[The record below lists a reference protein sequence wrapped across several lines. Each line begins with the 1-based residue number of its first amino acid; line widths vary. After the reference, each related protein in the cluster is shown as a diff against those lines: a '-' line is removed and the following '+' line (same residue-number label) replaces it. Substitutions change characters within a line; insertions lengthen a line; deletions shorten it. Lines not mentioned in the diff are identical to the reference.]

1 MDLRGASAEALTV
14 LTERL
19 DDATGTGR
27 TAAASYRKLGDELF
41 TVSQLFRGEAG
52 LRRFAT
58 DGSLAVEAK
67 QGMVQQVFKG
77 RVGDA
82 VLGLLTE
89 AVGRRWTLSRDLA
102 DVLER
107 LSEISIVRSAGAKGG
122 QVTDELFA
130 LSAIIDGNPSLRSAL
145 SDPARSVDDKAALV
159 DSLLEDKAVPATV
172 TLAKQSL
179 AGTYRT
185 VTNALATYRQVAA
198 ETQSEAV
205 ATVRVARP
213 MDDADQ
219 TRLAEVLGRQYD
231 TTVHLNV
238 VVDPEVLGGVR
249 VEIGDEVI
257 DGTIASRLDDA
268 RRRLVG

>member
-1 MDLRGASAEALTV
+1 MDLRGASAEALAV

-19 DDATGTGR
+19 DGVTGK
-27 TAAASYRKLGDELF
+27 AQKSAQLGDELF
-41 TVSQLFRGEAG
+41 TVSQLFRNEAA

-58 DGSLAVEAK
+58 DGSLPVEAK

-77 RVGDA
+77 RVGEVALD
-82 VLGLLTE
+82 LLTE
-89 AVGRRWTLSRDLA
+89 AVGRRWTMSRDLA

-107 LSEISIVRSAGAKGG
+107 LSEISIVRSAGAKAG
-122 QVTDELFA
+122 QVTDELFELA
-130 LSAIIDGNPSLRSAL
+130 GIVDGNPDLRSAL
-145 SDPARSVDDKAALV
+145 SDPGRSADDKAALV
-159 DSLLEDKAVPATV
+159 GSLLDGKAVPATV

-185 VTNALATYRQVAA
+185 MTNALATYRRVAA
-198 ETQSEAV
+198 QTQGEAV
-205 ATVRVARP
+205 ATVRVSRP

-219 TRLAEVLGRQYD
+219 QRLAEVLGRQYD

-238 VVDPEVLGGVR
+238 VVDPDVLGGVR

-257 DGTIASRLDDA
+257 DGSIASRLDDA
-268 RRRLVG
+268 RRRLAG

>member
-1 MDLRGASAEALTV
+1 MDLRGASAEALAA

-19 DDATGTGR
+19 DDAIGSGR
-27 TAAASYRKLGDELF
+27 SASRRAAELGEELF
-41 TVSQLFRGEAG
+41 TVSRLMRSEAA

-67 QGMVQQVFKG
+67 KGMVQQVFKG
-77 RVGDA
+77 RVGNDT
-82 VLGLLTE
+82 LDLLDD

-107 LSEISIVRSAGAKGG
+107 LSEIAVVRSAGARAG
-122 QVTDELFA
+122 QVTDELFE
-130 LSAIIDGNPSLRSAL
+130 LSGIIDDNPDLRSAL

-159 DSLLEDKAVPATV
+159 DSLLDGKALPATV
-172 TLAKQSL
+172 TLAKQAL

-185 VTNALATYRQVAA
+185 VTNALEAYREVAA
-198 ETQSEAV
+198 QTQGEVV
-205 ATVRVARP
+205 ATVVVARP
-213 MDDADQ
+213 LAAADQ
-219 TRLAEVLGRQYD
+219 RRLTEILGRQYH

-268 RRRLVG
+268 RRQLAG

>member
-1 MDLRGASAEALTV
+1 MDLRGASAEALAA

-19 DDATGTGR
+19 DGATGSNQSSAR
-27 TAAASYRKLGDELF
+27 LGDELF

-58 DGSLAVEAK
+58 DASLPPEAK
-67 QGMVQQVFKG
+67 QGMVTQVFST
-77 RVGDA
+77 RVSETTRD
-82 VLGLLTE
+82 LLTD

-107 LSEISIVRSAGAKGG
+107 LSEIAIVRSAGAKGD
-122 QVTDELFA
+122 QLTDELFE
-130 LSAIIDGNPSLRSAL
+130 LSGIIDGNPALRSAL
-145 SDPARSVDDKAALV
+145 SDPARSVEDKSALLDTLFDDKAL
-159 DSLLEDKAVPATV
+159 PATM

-185 VTNALATYRQVAA
+185 MTAALATYRDVAA
-198 ETQSEAV
+198 NAQGEVV
-205 ATVRVARP
+205 ATVHVARP
-213 MDDADQ
+213 LGASDQ
-219 TRLAEVLGRQYD
+219 ERLAEVLGRQYA

-249 VEIGDEVI
+249 VEIGDDVI

>member
-1 MDLRGASAEALTV
+1 MDLRGASAEALAA

-19 DDATGTGR
+19 DGAIGTQK
-27 TAAASYRKLGDELF
+27 AAGTVGQELF
-41 TVSQLFRGEAG
+41 TVSRLMRGEAG

-58 DGSLAVEAK
+58 DAALPAEAK
-67 QGMVQQVFKG
+67 QGMVQQVFSG

-82 VLGLLTE
+82 TLDLLTD

-107 LSEISIVRSAGAKGG
+107 LSEIAVVRSAGAKAG
-122 QVTDELFA
+122 QLTDELFQ
-130 LSAIIDGNPSLRSAL
+130 LSGIVDGNPALRSAL
-145 SDPARSVDDKAALV
+145 SDPARSV
-159 DSLLEDKAVPATV
+159 EDKSALLDSVLEGVALPATV

-185 VTNALATYRQVAA
+185 TTAALATYREVAA
-198 ETQSEAV
+198 HSKGEVV
-205 ATVRVARP
+205 ATARVARP
-213 MDDADQ
+213 MTAADQ
-219 TRLAEVLGRQYD
+219 KRLTEILGRQYD

-238 VVDPEVLGGVR
+238 VVDPEVLGGIR

>member
-1 MDLRGASAEALTV
+1 MDLRGASAEALAA

-19 DDATGTGR
+19 DGATGTQK
-27 TAAASYRKLGDELF
+27 AAAALGDELF
-41 TVSQLFRGEAG
+41 TVSQLVRHEAG

-58 DGSLAVEAK
+58 DAALPAQAK
-67 QGMVQQVFKG
+67 QDMVEQVFSG
-77 RVGDA
+77 RVGETT
-82 VLGLLTE
+82 VELLTD

-107 LSEISIVRSAGAKGG
+107 LSEIAVVRSAGAKAD
-122 QVTDELFA
+122 QLTDELFE
-130 LSAIIDGNPSLRSAL
+130 LSRIIDANPALRSAL
-145 SDPARSVDDKAALV
+145 SDPARSV
-159 DSLLEDKAVPATV
+159 EDKSALLDSILDQVALPATV

-185 VTNALATYRQVAA
+185 MTAALATYREVAA
-198 ETQSEAV
+198 QSKDEVV
-205 ATVRVARP
+205 ATARVARP
-213 MDDADQ
+213 LGAADQ
-219 TRLAEVLGRQYD
+219 RRLAEILGRQYD

-238 VVDPEVLGGVR
+238 VVDPDVLGGIR

-268 RRRLVG
+268 RRHLVG

>member
-1 MDLRGASAEALTV
+1 MDLRGASAEALAA

-19 DDATGTGR
+19 DGAVGTQK
-27 TAAASYRKLGDELF
+27 AAARSFAQLGDELF
-41 TVSQLFRGEAG
+41 TVSRLVRGEAG

-58 DGSLAVEAK
+58 DAALPAEAK
-67 QGMVQQVFKG
+67 QGMVQQVFSD
-77 RVGDA
+77 RVGDTT
-82 VLGLLTE
+82 LELLND

-107 LSEISIVRSAGAKGG
+107 LSEIAVVRSAGAKAD
-122 QVTDELFA
+122 QLTDELFD
-130 LSAIIDGNPSLRSAL
+130 LSRIVDGNPRLRSAL
-145 SDPARSVDDKAALV
+145 SDPSRSI
-159 DSLLEDKAVPATV
+159 EDKSALLDSVLDGVALPATV

-185 VTNALATYRQVAA
+185 MTAALATYREVAA
-198 ETQSEAV
+198 KSKGEVV
-205 ATVRVARP
+205 ATARVARP
-213 MDDADQ
+213 ISAADQ
-219 TRLAEVLGRQYD
+219 RRLAEILGSQYD

-238 VVDPEVLGGVR
+238 VVDPDVLGGVR

-268 RRRLVG
+268 RRRLAG

>member
-1 MDLRGASAEALTV
+1 MDLRGASAEALAA

-19 DDATGTGR
+19 DAAIGTQK
-27 TAAASYRKLGDELF
+27 AAAALGDELF
-41 TVSQLFRGEAG
+41 TVSQLIRGEAG

-58 DGSLAVEAK
+58 DAALSAEAK
-67 QGMVQQVFKG
+67 QGMVQQVFSG
-77 RVGDA
+77 RVGDTA
-82 VLGLLTE
+82 LDLLTE

-102 DVLER
+102 DVIER
-107 LSEISIVRSAGAKGG
+107 LSEIAVVRSAGAKAD
-122 QVTDELFA
+122 QLTDELFD
-130 LSAIIDGNPSLRSAL
+130 LSHIIDGNPDLRSAL
-145 SDPARSVDDKAALV
+145 SDPARSV
-159 DSLLEDKAVPATV
+159 EDKSTLLDSVLDGVALPATI

-185 VTNALATYRQVAA
+185 MTAALATYREVAA
-198 ETQSEAV
+198 QSKDEVV
-205 ATVRVARP
+205 ATARVARP
-213 MDDADQ
+213 LGAADQ
-219 TRLAEVLGRQYD
+219 RRLAEILGQQYD

-238 VVDPEVLGGVR
+238 VVDPDVLGGVR